1 MTVTLPRIGTFL
13 SLGSPDAAAIVS
25 SRLDLV
31 LIDAEHG
38 VDDEPTLLAQM
49 RAARCPYRWI
59 RVRQLADAPKA
70 LDLGADGVVIP
81 RIRAASEVAELVK
94 ICLYPPDGTRGLG
107 PSPANLYGM
116 LMRDQLA
123 HGTRSGELWPQIETL
138 EAVGAL
144 SEILALDPGPTGL
157 FIGPGDLSAAL
168 GHPGELTHPK
178 VSETVEWIAT
188 QCTAAGCSFA
198 IFCPDRS
205 DAQRWTEL
213 GASTIVVGSEA
224 GWMVEGAA
232 RVWAFR
238 DALARQ

>member
-1 MTVTLPRIGTFL
+1 MTETPRVGTFL
-13 SLGSPDAAAIVS
+13 SLGSPEAAAIVS

-38 VDDEPTLLAQM
+38 FEDEPTLLAQM
-49 RAARCPYRWI
+49 RAARCRYRWI

-94 ICLYPPDGTRGLG
+94 ICSYPPDGTRGLG
-107 PSPANLYGM
+107 PSPANLYGV

-123 HGTRSGELWPQIETL
+123 RGTRSGELWPQIETL
-138 EAVGAL
+138 EAVEAL
-144 SEILALDPGPTGL
+144 SEILALDPGPTGF

-178 VSETVEWIAT
+178 VRATVESIAT
-188 QCTAAGCSFA
+188 QCSAVGCRFA
-198 IFCPDRS
+198 IFSPDTS

-213 GASTIVVGSEA
+213 GASAVVVGSEA
-224 GWMVEGAA
+224 GWMLEGAA
-232 RVWAFR
+232 RVWALK
-238 DALARQ
+238 DAMAHP